1 MSSGREHGK
10 TVFQTEWLTDKRFK
24 LWLGPGKKS
33 NEATCRHY
41 HNSTINVEKMGLYS
55 LLCKREKTEGN
66 SRFLPPCIQFI
77 FFQCKP
83 FSTKNLHGQ
92 EGNLLYLITQLFLF
106 PQRKL
111 RSIRWALKVVD
122 YNVFLEIKQVFY
134 RPYFRVL
141 PVQQL
146 RICLNVSLVKHP
158 EKDVS
163 KLNLSGQ
170 IFKFWIARRRICTG
184 VQMKKWWT
192 IQCRNFKHQSGE
204 KGYLVR
210 SIRTVLILFFFIS
223 NVSGMVVTLVTTCND
238 VASYFMTFGSPTGFF
253 NKLNLVFIGPLAG
266 RVL

>member
-33 NEATCRHY
+33 NETTCRHY

-55 LLCKREKTEGN
+55 LLCKKEKTKSN

-77 FFQCKP
+77 FFQCKH

-134 RPYFRVL
+134 RPYFRLL

-146 RICLNVSLVKHP
+146 RICLNVSLV
-158 EKDVS
+158 E
-163 KLNLSGQ
+163 
-170 IFKFWIARRRICTG
+170 
-184 VQMKKWWT
+184 
-192 IQCRNFKHQSGE
+192 QSSRE
-204 KGYLVR
+204 RCV
-210 SIRTVLILFFFIS
+210 
-223 NVSGMVVTLVTTCND
+223 
-238 VASYFMTFGSPTGFF
+238 
-253 NKLNLVFIGPLAG
+253 
-266 RVL
+266 